1 VRPSAAD
8 CNGTQPALHDQSPA
22 LSPFPTT
29 ALLPSHPEDLLGFEK
44 HSTARDF
51 FHKTSYAIVAGVP
64 LALICGGPV
73 ASVINVAC
81 GVVIPLHAHIGM
93 RSVILDYVHVV
104 PQQRVVL
111 AGLAVFTAG
120 SALGLT
126 YFNLYDVGLTEGIK
140 ALWIKQHPM

>member
-1 VRPSAAD
+1 VPHSPS
-8 CNGTQPALHDQSPA
+8 
-22 LSPFPTT
+22 LSPYTLHT
-29 ALLPSHPEDLLGFEK
+29 DLLGFDK

-64 LALICGGPV
+64 LAILLGGPV
-73 ASVINVAC
+73 ASLVNVTM
-81 GVVIPLHAHIGM
+81 GIVIPLHAHIGM

-104 PQQRVVL
+104 PQQRAVL

-126 YFNLYDVGLTEGIK
+126 YFNLYDIGLTEGIK
-140 ALWIKQHPM
+140 ALWIKQYPS